1 MNFAIFAIRE
11 GMLFMFNG
19 SLETN
24 VIVHFL
30 FYLLF
35 NLFQFP
41 YQLFMLIEKVAFP
54 YTLLKWVWI

>member
-19 SLETN
+19 SLATN
-24 VIVHFL
+24 VIVDFL

-35 NLFQFP
+35 NLF
-41 YQLFMLIEKVAFP
+41 
-54 YTLLKWVWI
+54 